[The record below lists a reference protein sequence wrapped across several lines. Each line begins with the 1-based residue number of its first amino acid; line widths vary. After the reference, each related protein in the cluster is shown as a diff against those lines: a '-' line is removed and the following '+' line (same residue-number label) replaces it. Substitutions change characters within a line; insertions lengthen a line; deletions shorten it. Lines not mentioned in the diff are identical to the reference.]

1 MRIGIDIG
9 GVLIGKRQDNNALF
23 DVPDSLSS
31 LRHLSSENSLYII
44 SYSKKRMAQANYYS
58 LVESGLFDAQY
69 YVDTMSYKSL
79 VVKHLG
85 CNVMIDDK
93 ENILNEVKFNNPD
106 VLTILFQRY
115 NKQKKRSHRKH
126 QLVESWSEVIDLLK
140 HFQGE
145 NFSVS
150 DEEERDYSG
159 DGYFISQLS
168 GVTAG
173 IFNPGLVRWRYRES
187 SEQPCLNSETEEQA
201 AVEL

>member
-1 MRIGIDIG
+1 MKIGIDIG

-44 SYSKKRMAQANYYS
+44 SYSKKIMAQANYYS

-79 VVKHLG
+79 VVKHLE

-126 QLVESWSEVIDLLK
+126 YLVEDWQEVMNIVERLEIDNCSEDVETKGLA
-140 HFQGE
+140 
-145 NFSVS
+145 
-150 DEEERDYSG
+150 Y
-159 DGYFISQLS
+159 YIS
-168 GVTAG
+168 
-173 IFNPGLVRWRYRES
+173 E
-187 SEQPCLNSETEEQA
+187 
-201 AVEL
+201 